1 VVIKVQEV
9 PFLFAVHQNQSRA
22 A

>member
-1 VVIKVQEV
+1 VVFKVQEV
-9 PFLFAVHQNQSRA
+9 PFFFAVHQNQSRA